1 MVTVCRYSLRP
12 RVLVDVSRVST
23 ATSILQGRIHVA
35 SPIVVAP
42 FTNAKAAH
50 AAGEKAVAAA
60 AAAAGTAYCV
70 PHYAN
75 FPLPEVCAAAGGADR
90 LLFQLYPI
98 KKLAPTSAGTGA
110 DTGPSTGP
118 SASAGANL
126 AASGIV
132 SSSAADPGLD
142 RGYTAL
148 VLAYVARLGFRAV
161 ALTVDAP
168 NNANR
173 ERTYKSAQVRFIAV
187 EGPVS
192 RFGSVRGLWVEIE

>member
-1 MVTVCRYSLRP
+1 VVAVCRYSLRP

-90 LLFQLYPI
+90 LLFQLYPV
-98 KKLAPTSAGTGA
+98 KKLAPTSTGTGA
-110 DTGPSTGP
+110 GTSPSP
-118 SASAGANL
+118 SPSPSPSAGANL

-173 ERTYKSAQVRFIAV
+173 ERTYKSAQVWFIAV
-187 EGPVS
+187 EGVC
-192 RFGSVRGLWVEIE
+192 L